1 MPEFIDALT
10 VSQDM
15 TSSRLMLVDSNDYT
29 ASVLIDD
36 LRRRGLGYIHWA
48 ASTLELPKMLQTA
61 EADVVVVNYHSD
73 QPDNLMVCST
83 IKLLAPQAATV
94 VIVSPGPALKAVRHW
109 AKQTS
114 SIDVIIEKPLS
125 DERFFITVMELL
137 RVKTATREA
146 NARLVRLANLV
157 PDGALSVMD
166 EGFNDEAEIFEAAV
180 LFTDI
185 RGSSQLIRDMP
196 PQVFFENLNALL
208 SAQAALVRSH
218 QGSVVKYTGDGMLA
232 VFRGMGRSYLSLR
245 CGLAL
250 AGLDGKHPLP
260 FGIGIAQGLALAGFI
275 GDSAQAGQKRQYD
288 VIGATVHLA
297 ARLCEMANRGE
308 VVATKGLNKSAR
320 VTSPVPRLLT
330 GVTVRGFDTE
340 TDCLAFRPESAEPTQ
355 QESKNERAV

>member
-1 MPEFIDALT
+1 MIN
-10 VSQDM
+10 
-15 TSSRLMLVDSNDYT
+15 SRLMLVDSNDYT

-48 ASTLELPKMLQTA
+48 ASTVALPEMLEQA
-61 EADVVVVNYHSD
+61 EPDIVVVNYHSD

-83 IKLLAPQAATV
+83 IKLLTPLAATV

-109 AKQTS
+109 AKQTG

-125 DERFFITVMELL
+125 DERFFVTVTELL

-146 NARLVRLANLV
+146 NARVARLDNLV
-157 PDGALSVMD
+157 PDGALSVID
-166 EGFNDEAEIFEAAV
+166 RGFNEKAEIFEAV
-180 LFTDI
+180 ILFTDI
-185 RGSSQLIRDMP
+185 RGSSQLIRDTP

-208 SAQAALVRSH
+208 SAQAALVRSY
-218 QGSVVKYTGDGMLA
+218 QGSVVKYTGDGLLA
-232 VFRGMGRSYLSLR
+232 VFRGMGRSYLALR

-275 GDSAQAGQKRQYD
+275 GDSAQAGQQRQYD
-288 VIGATVHLA
+288 VIGTTVHLA

-308 VVATKGLNKSAR
+308 VIATKGLNKSAR
-320 VTSPVPRLLT
+320 VTSPVPQLLT
-330 GVTVRGFDTE
+330 GVVVRGFDAE
-340 TDCLAFRPESAEPTQ
+340 TDCLVFRPESAEPTQ
-355 QESKNERAV
+355 QESEK

>member
-1 MPEFIDALT
+1 MIN
-10 VSQDM
+10 
-15 TSSRLMLVDSNDYT
+15 SRLMLVDSNDYT

-48 ASTLELPKMLQTA
+48 ASTVALPEMLEQA
-61 EADVVVVNYHSD
+61 EPDIVVVNYHSD

-83 IKLLAPQAATV
+83 IKLLTPLAATV

-109 AKQTS
+109 AKQTG

-125 DERFFITVMELL
+125 DERFFVTVTELL

-146 NARLVRLANLV
+146 NARVARLANLV
-157 PDGALSVMD
+157 PDGALSVID
-166 EGFNDEAEIFEAAV
+166 RGFNEKAEIFEAV
-180 LFTDI
+180 ILFTDI
-185 RGSSQLIRDMP
+185 RGSSQLIRDTP

-208 SAQAALVRSH
+208 SAQAALVRSY
-218 QGSVVKYTGDGMLA
+218 QGSVVTYTGDGLLA
-232 VFRGMGRSYLSLR
+232 VFRGMGRSYLALR

-275 GDSAQAGQKRQYD
+275 GDSAQAGQQRQYD
-288 VIGATVHLA
+288 VIGTTVHLA

-308 VVATKGLNKSAR
+308 VIATKGLNKSAC
-320 VTSPVPRLLT
+320 VTSPVPQLLT
-330 GVTVRGFDTE
+330 GVVVRGFDAE
-340 TDCLAFRPESAEPTQ
+340 IDCLVFRPESAEPTQ
-355 QESKNERAV
+355 QESEK

>member
-1 MPEFIDALT
+1 MIN
-10 VSQDM
+10 
-15 TSSRLMLVDSNDYT
+15 SRLMLVDSNDYT
-29 ASVLIDD
+29 ASVLVND

-48 ASTLELPKMLQTA
+48 ANTVVLPKMLEQA
-61 EADVVVVNYHSD
+61 EPDIVVVNYHSD

-83 IKLLAPQAATV
+83 IKLLTPLAATV

-109 AKQTS
+109 AKQTG

-125 DERFFITVMELL
+125 DERFFVTVTELL

-146 NARLVRLANLV
+146 NARVARLANLV
-157 PDGALSVMD
+157 PDGALSVID
-166 EGFNDEAEIFEAAV
+166 RGFSKKAEIFEAV
-180 LFTDI
+180 ILFTDI
-185 RGSSQLIRDMP
+185 RGSSQLIRDTP

-208 SAQAALVRSH
+208 SAQAALVRSY
-218 QGSVVKYTGDGMLA
+218 QGSVVKYTGDGLLA
-232 VFRGMGRSYLSLR
+232 VFRGMGRSYLALR

-275 GDSAQAGQKRQYD
+275 GDSAQAGQQRQYD
-288 VIGATVHLA
+288 VIGTTVHLA

-308 VVATKGLNKSAR
+308 VIATKGLNKSAR

-330 GVTVRGFDTE
+330 GVVVRGFDAE
-340 TDCLAFRPESAEPTQ
+340 IDCLVFRPESAEPTQ
-355 QESKNERAV
+355 QESEK

>member
-1 MPEFIDALT
+1 MIN
-10 VSQDM
+10 
-15 TSSRLMLVDSNDYT
+15 SRLMLVDSNDYT

-48 ASTLELPKMLQTA
+48 ASTVALPEMLEQA
-61 EADVVVVNYHSD
+61 EPDIVVVNYHSD

-83 IKLLAPQAATV
+83 IKLLTPLAATV

-109 AKQTS
+109 AKQTG

-125 DERFFITVMELL
+125 DERFFVTVTELL

-146 NARLVRLANLV
+146 NARVARLANLV
-157 PDGALSVMD
+157 PDGALSVID
-166 EGFNDEAEIFEAAV
+166 RGFNEKAEIFEAV
-180 LFTDI
+180 ILFTDI
-185 RGSSQLIRDMP
+185 RGSSQLIRDTP

-208 SAQAALVRSH
+208 SAQAALVRSY
-218 QGSVVKYTGDGMLA
+218 QGSVVKYTGDGLLA
-232 VFRGMGRSYLSLR
+232 VFRGMGRSYLALR

-275 GDSAQAGQKRQYD
+275 GDSAQAGQQRQYD
-288 VIGATVHLA
+288 VIGTTVHLA

-308 VVATKGLNKSAR
+308 VIATKGLNKSAR
-320 VTSPVPRLLT
+320 VTSPVPQLLT
-330 GVTVRGFDTE
+330 GVMVRGFDVE
-340 TDCLAFRPESAEPTQ
+340 TDCLVFRPESAEPTQ
-355 QESKNERAV
+355 QESEK

>member
-1 MPEFIDALT
+1 MIN
-10 VSQDM
+10 
-15 TSSRLMLVDSNDYT
+15 SRLMLVDSNDYT

-48 ASTLELPKMLQTA
+48 ASTVALPEMLEQA
-61 EADVVVVNYHSD
+61 EPDIVVVNYHSD

-83 IKLLAPQAATV
+83 IKLLTPLAATV

-109 AKQTS
+109 AKQTG

-125 DERFFITVMELL
+125 DERFFVTVTELL

-146 NARLVRLANLV
+146 NARVARLANLV
-157 PDGALSVMD
+157 PDGALSVID
-166 EGFNDEAEIFEAAV
+166 RGFNEKAEIFEAV
-180 LFTDI
+180 ILFTDI
-185 RGSSQLIRDMP
+185 RGSSQLIRDTP

-208 SAQAALVRSH
+208 SAQAALVRSY
-218 QGSVVKYTGDGMLA
+218 QGSVVKYTGDGLLA
-232 VFRGMGRSYLSLR
+232 VFRGMGRSYLALR

-275 GDSAQAGQKRQYD
+275 GDSAQAGQQRQYD
-288 VIGATVHLA
+288 VIGTTVHLA

-308 VVATKGLNKSAR
+308 VIATKGLNKSAR
-320 VTSPVPRLLT
+320 VTSPVPQLLT
-330 GVTVRGFDTE
+330 GVVVRGFDAE
-340 TDCLAFRPESAEPTQ
+340 IDCLVFRPESAEPTQ
-355 QESKNERAV
+355 QESEK